1 MKTAR
6 EVSTQSWNVG
16 MGDLRSARPPEKLY
30 TLGLGSCLALVF
42 YDTRA
47 EVAAMAHIMLP
58 KSPSDAK
65 KAEKPGKFAD
75 TAIPKLLEVLEES
88 GADRRRI
95 RAKVAGGAKMFN
107 IASSSPLMAIGQQNI
122 QAVKEGLKAHGIPL
136 EGEDTGGSRGRSVT
150 FDTTSWTMQVRTIGE
165 GTKTL

>member
-1 MKTAR
+1 MKTAGD
-6 EVSTQSWNVG
+6 VSTKSWNVG
-16 MGDLRSARPPEKLY
+16 MGELYRARPPEKLY

-58 KSPSDAK
+58 KSPANGK
-65 KAEKPGKFAD
+65 ETEKPGKFAD
-75 TAIPKLLEVLEES
+75 TAIPRLLEVLEEA
-88 GADRRRI
+88 GAERRRI

-136 EGEDTGGSRGRSVT
+136 EAEDTGGSRGRSVT
-150 FDTTSWTMQVRTIGE
+150 FDTTSWKLQVKTLGE
-165 GTKTL
+165 GIKVL